1 MKYILL
7 LTFQQP
13 YKLSG
18 DIDSS
23 GHQLVHLD
31 FVFTFEIGING
42 DPSVEKMPDRN
53 NSKRH
58 KTTPGQKNENKKA
71 LRLSFGRHE

>member
-1 MKYILL
+1 M
-7 LTFQQP
+7 
-13 YKLSG
+13 
-18 DIDSS
+18 
-23 GHQLVHLD
+23 
-31 FVFTFEIGING
+31 FTFEIGING

-71 LRLSFGRHE
+71 LRLSFGRHELSPNEESPNQKSPAVRKY